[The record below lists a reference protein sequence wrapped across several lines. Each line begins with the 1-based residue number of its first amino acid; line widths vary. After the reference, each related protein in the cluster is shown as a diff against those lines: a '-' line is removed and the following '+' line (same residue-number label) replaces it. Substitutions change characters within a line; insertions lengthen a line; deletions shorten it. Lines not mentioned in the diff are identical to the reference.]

1 MVHHN
6 LATSVPAFPSQ
17 STQQVAETS
26 ELFFPK
32 SEPTDEVLSG
42 IELFLSKLKLSDVEV
57 SEVLREL
64 SEVLEEE
71 EEDLEESTMTNA
83 SPACAQLDK
92 RRRSSLQ
99 RGESRLAAWSSPNTA
114 RKSTPWPE
122 ERSELREMSTLRAP
136 V

>member
-17 STQQVAETS
+17 STQQVAATS

-32 SEPTDEVLSG
+32 SGPSDEALSA

-57 SEVLREL
+57 SEVLREEL
-64 SEVLEEE
+64 SEGLE

-83 SPACAQLDK
+83 SPACAQLAK
-92 RRRSSLQ
+92 SRLSSLQ
-99 RGESRLAAWSSPNTA
+99 RGERRLAAWSSPNTA
-114 RKSTPWPE
+114 RKSTPWPD

>member
-17 STQQVAETS
+17 STQQVAATS

-32 SEPTDEVLSG
+32 SEPTDEDLSAS
-42 IELFLSKLKLSDVEV
+42 ELFLSKLKLSDVEV

-64 SEVLEEE
+64 SEGLE

-83 SPACAQLDK
+83 SPACAQLAK
-92 RRRSSLQ
+92 SRLSSLQ
-99 RGESRLAAWSSPNTA
+99 RGERRLAAWSSPNTA
-114 RKSTPWPE
+114 RKSTPWPD

>member
-26 ELFFPK
+26 ELFFPI
-32 SEPTDEVLSG
+32 SESSDEDLSSA

-57 SEVLREL
+57 SEVLREEL
-64 SEVLEEE
+64 SEGLE

-83 SPACAQLDK
+83 SPACAQLAK
-92 RRRSSLQ
+92 SRLSSLQ
-99 RGESRLAAWSSPNTA
+99 RGERRLAAWSSPNTA
-114 RKSTPWPE
+114 RKSTPWPD